1 MEVAVHVLVVAGAEA
16 NDRKGEDEAGQHP
29 GAEKVPAP
37 DSVKQGVEPLL
48 HHCQIDPAD
57 PWVFQSDSPVS
68 YAARMY
74 SIYPATAWENPVG
87 CRRYHLVK
95 LMVRMAIRSRVSLRD
110 FLHKKQTRLPS
121 FAPAASLDMERI
133 RQAIVQCEACPRLRE
148 YCARIGETRRRAYL
162 DQTYWA
168 RPVPG
173 FGDTRARVLVLG
185 LAPGAHGA
193 NRTGRPFT
201 GDGSGDFMYPVL
213 HELGFAS
220 GPKAISREDGLRL
233 RDMWIGSVVRCAP
246 PGDKPTPDE
255 VRRCGAHL
263 AAEMRALGRVRVV
276 VCLGKIAWD
285 GFLAQQLAAGV
296 IARRSEYRF
305 GHGMEYTLSNGV
317 HLLGSY
323 HPSLR
328 NTNTGR
334 LDRAMFARVFVR
346 ARELAG
352 LGE

>member
-1 MEVAVHVLVVAGAEA
+1 MPSRRLQIPAVMAGH
-16 NDRKGEDEAGQHP
+16 D
-29 GAEKVPAP
+29 
-37 DSVKQGVEPLL
+37 
-48 HHCQIDPAD
+48 
-57 PWVFQSDSPVS
+57 
-68 YAARMY
+68 
-74 SIYPATAWENPVG
+74 
-87 CRRYHLVK
+87 
-95 LMVRMAIRSRVSLRD
+95 SLRE
-110 FLHKKQTRLPS
+110 S
-121 FAPAASLDMERI
+121 IIACER
-133 RQAIVQCEACPRLRE
+133 CPRLRE
-148 YCARIGETRRRAYL
+148 YCTRIGETRRAAYR
-162 DQTYWA
+162 DHAYWA

-173 FGDTRARVLVLG
+173 FGDPRARVLILG

-220 GPKAISREDGLRL
+220 KPQAISRADGLQL
-233 RDMWIGSVVRCAP
+233 HDAWIGSVVRCAP
-246 PGDKPTPDE
+246 PGDKPTPQE
-255 VRRCGAHL
+255 IRNCAVHL
-263 AAEMRALGRVRVV
+263 AGEIGALARVSVV

-285 GFLAQQLAAGV
+285 SYLAHLLAAGV
-296 IARRSEYRF
+296 IVRRSDYRF
-305 GHGMEYTLSNGV
+305 AHGAEYVLPNGL

-352 LGE
+352 LR